1 MEAGML
7 KTTLTV
13 LVTATVCFA
22 IAATAGFGAHSRRVI
37 QMKVGDVVVLKTGN
51 IQCQA
56 LNKTTVA
63 CGQNKLA
70 GATHVYFT
78 PHQLNVVRFNNA
90 GTKYTVLWSVK
101 R

>member
-1 MEAGML
+1 ML
-7 KTTLTV
+7 KTSLTV

-22 IAATAGFGAHSRRVI
+22 IAATTGFASQARRVI
-37 QMKVGDVVVLKTGN
+37 QLKPTDVVVLKTGN

-56 LNKTTVA
+56 LNKTTLA

-78 PHQLNVVRFNNA
+78 PHQLNVVKFNA
-90 GTKYTVLWSVK
+90 KGTKYSVLWSVK